1 MEVQLSVRF
10 KPRQSVEGSS
20 EDLDVYA
27 NRWSGEIHGVS
38 GSVSMPHSQDG
49 MFH

>member
-27 NRWSGEIHGVS
+27 NRWPGEIHGVS